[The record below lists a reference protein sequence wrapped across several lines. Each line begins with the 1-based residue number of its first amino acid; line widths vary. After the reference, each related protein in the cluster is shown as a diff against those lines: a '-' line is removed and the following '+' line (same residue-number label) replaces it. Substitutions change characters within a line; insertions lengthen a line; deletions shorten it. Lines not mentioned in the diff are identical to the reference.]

1 MATKK
6 AQLEMARAPVLATH
20 AAAAHFAAAG
30 ERQVARLLRASEAL
44 ARQALALLGV
54 SQAAPKEQT
63 SETLAPPSQP
73 KRRRRKKRVT
83 TKEDLGSSGAGHGG
97 NGRAQQAISSSA
109 TPPALDLEPMR
120 VDAEVAPLELREADA
135 FDPAVN
141 LAAAAAGSAGVV
153 PALAAAEPALA
164 APAATASERS
174 DQDME
179 GSGSLFVDGRVIGM
193 AAGQRLQ
200 AGSASASAP
209 GDPGTPDDPSIC
221 LFCGAPWAEC
231 GPKPQVGPG
240 TVNHCKKGM
249 GDPALFAAAK

>member
-1 MATKK
+1 MA
-6 AQLEMARAPVLATH
+6 
-20 AAAAHFAAAG
+20 
-30 ERQVARLLRASEAL
+30 
-44 ARQALALLGV
+44 
-54 SQAAPKEQT
+54 
-63 SETLAPPSQP
+63 
-73 KRRRRKKRVT
+73 

-97 NGRAQQAISSSA
+97 DGRAQHALTSSA
-109 TPPALDLEPMR
+109 TPPALDLEPMP
-120 VDAEVAPLELREADA
+120 VDAVDAPLELREADA

-164 APAATASERS
+164 APAATASERT

-193 AAGQRLQ
+193 SAGQRLQ

-221 LFCGAPWAEC
+221 RFCGAPWAEC
-231 GPKPQVGPG
+231 AGSCLLGGRGHPPRGRGRGRRKQGQR
-240 TVNHCKKGM
+240 K
-249 GDPALFAAAK
+249 